1 MAVSTTINLIQTLI
15 RTGGTSAVTVPAL
28 SAYPLKADT
37 ADLPLV
43 LTVPGEAT
51 WHTKGLGGALR
62 REDRTYRVV
71 AFVEPLGQGELP
83 TRLLAAAT
91 LLQELKD
98 LFLGTPALS
107 DPTNYG
113 DYQVTI
119 EQSEARPHGDSG
131 IVPSL
136 TIGGAAFHGFTIDL
150 RVRELWD

>member
-1 MAVSTTINLIQTLI
+1 MALSTTIDLIQTLI
-15 RTGGTSAVTVPAL
+15 RDGGTSARKVPAL

-51 WHTKGLGGALR
+51 WHTKGLEGALR
-62 REDRTYRVV
+62 REDRVYRVI
-71 AFVEPLGQGELP
+71 AFVEPLGQNELP
-83 TRLLAAAT
+83 TRVLLAAT

-107 DPTNYG
+107 DPTSYG

-119 EQSEARPHGDSG
+119 EQSDAQPHSDGG
-131 IVPSL
+131 IVPTL
-136 TIGGAAFHGFTIDL
+136 QIGGVPYHGFTIEL
-150 RVRELWD
+150 RVRELWR